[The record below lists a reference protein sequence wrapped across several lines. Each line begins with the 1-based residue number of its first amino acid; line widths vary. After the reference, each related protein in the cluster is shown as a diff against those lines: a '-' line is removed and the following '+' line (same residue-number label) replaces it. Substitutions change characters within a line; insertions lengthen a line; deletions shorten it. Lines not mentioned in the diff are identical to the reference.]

1 MDTPTAPGLDPRKF
15 QDPFVTAK
23 GERRAHVKLE
33 ALNTLWFNTGT
44 LCNLTCENCYI
55 ESSPRNDRLVYL
67 TTPEVAES
75 LDEIER
81 DRCGSKLICFT
92 GGEPC
97 MNAALPAM
105 LDEALSRGYR
115 VLVVSNAIKLMH

>member
-23 GERRAHVKLE
+23 GDRRAHVKLE

-55 ESSPRNDRLVYL
+55 EWSPRNDRLVYL
-67 TTPEVAES
+67 TTPEFAEY

-81 DRCGSKLICFT
+81 DRLGTKLSGFT
-92 GGEPC
+92 AAEPS
-97 MNAALPAM
+97 MHPALRAIS
-105 LDEALSRGYR
+105 DEALSPRY
-115 VLVVSNAIKLMH
+115 S